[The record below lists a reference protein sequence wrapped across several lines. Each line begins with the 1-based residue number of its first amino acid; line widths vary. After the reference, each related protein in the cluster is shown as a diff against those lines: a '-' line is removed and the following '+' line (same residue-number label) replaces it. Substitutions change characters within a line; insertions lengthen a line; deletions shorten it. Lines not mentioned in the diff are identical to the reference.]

1 MGKYT
6 VTPGGGRR
14 VVIFRTLSFQ
24 NLAAALGFRAV
35 GLHVIFIEPVGLLR
49 SEAAVAHLTRLG
61 IKWVDYH
68 AYDGFRVNADIAV
81 SARYAEALVAGQA
94 FRLVLETL
102 CARVPGLAGNPQR
115 ARALLFDRLASGLAP
130 AAAAYALAE
139 HLRNQG
145 IKADVFHPGTPV
157 ETLIAAEDVTKVRN
171 LFPGWLAFLGRA
183 AALGRTAALA
193 LLRRAARSVT
203 RVAFRGDTMA
213 ATSRVNAAP
222 TAETVNT
229 PAVLLFPHKGL
240 AYGNLLVKDQYFSSD
255 PDSPF
260 HPSRMKM
267 IELSWMLSADT
278 RKSIAAD
285 YRRRGISVTFL
296 ERSPV
301 SLKEKM
307 SCVAFYLFRE
317 SGPRKAWA
325 HALILAQLETQVR
338 ACRESFQPFAGA
350 ALALIDSD
358 NLFPRVATVALQ
370 SLNITVAALQERFMS
385 AQHEAFVPLFD
396 VLFVHGDAVRR
407 RIAAN
412 PNASVGRLVVT
423 GDPNVAKI
431 GDNRVT
437 AQAER
442 KKRFADFTHVC
453 LVLDF
458 HSPENIFADAL
469 SYGPDQ
475 RSNLDFYRVVTDLAA
490 AEPDCAFIIRGKDN
504 SWMSLPAMA
513 AAHRRCEELTNVF
526 VDGEYSRIDR
536 SYVLAA
542 MADIV
547 IARYTSLCDQCLAAG
562 IPVLIYDALPNGD
575 KLISPWHDYAPYP
588 VVVYDAETL
597 RVRFIEIV
605 REGRFMA
612 PDMFDAMRRDY
623 YNVGGPDPRQRL
635 HSELEVVYGSANRMP
650 DAISGCLGV

>member
-1 MGKYT
+1 MTAKAPSVVVFRKLSAAGLIAAAAFRIL
-6 VTPGGGRR
+6 GRR
-14 VVIFRTLSFQ
+14 VIYL
-24 NLAAALGFRAV
+24 
-35 GLHVIFIEPVGLLR
+35 EPLNMVR
-49 SEAAVAHLTRLG
+49 SERWIERLG
-61 IKWVDYH
+61 KVGIDWIDYH
-68 AYDGFRVNADIAV
+68 AYDGFKVNADIAV
-81 SARYAEALVAGQA
+81 SARYAGELVAGQTLHLA
-94 FRLVLETL
+94 LETL

-115 ARALLFDRLASGLAP
+115 ARALLFDRLAGSLAP
-130 AAAAYALAE
+130 VAPAYALAE
-139 HLRNQG
+139 HLRNLG
-145 IKADVFHPGTPV
+145 NKADVFHPGTPI
-157 ETLIAAEDVTKVRN
+157 ETLIAAEGVTKVRN
-171 LFPGWLAFLGRA
+171 LFPGWLALLGRA
-183 AALGRTAALA
+183 ATLGRTAALT
-193 LLRRAARSVT
+193 LLYRAARSVT
-203 RVAFRGDTMA
+203 RVAFRGDTVA
-213 ATSRVNAAP
+213 ATPKMNAAP

-267 IELSWMLSADT
+267 IELAWMLSADT
-278 RKSIAAD
+278 RESIAAD
-285 YRRRGISVTFL
+285 YHRRGFSVTFL

-307 SCVAFYLFRE
+307 SCVAFYLFRKP
-317 SGPRKAWA
+317 SPRKAWA
-325 HALILAQLETQVR
+325 QALILAQLETQVC
-338 ACRESFQPFAGA
+338 ACRKSFQPFAGA

-358 NLFPRVATVALQ
+358 NLFPRAATVALQ

-412 PNASVGRLVVT
+412 PNASVGRLIVT

-431 GDNRVT
+431 AANRIT

-442 KKRFADFTHVC
+442 KERFAKFSHVC

-475 RSNLDFYRVVTDLAA
+475 RSNLDFYRVIADLAA

-504 SWMSLPAMA
+504 NWMDLPAMA
-513 AAHRRCEELTNVF
+513 AARRRFEQLANVF
-526 VDGEYSRIDR
+526 MDDEYDRFDR
-536 SYVLAA
+536 SYELAA
-542 MADIV
+542 MSDIV

-575 KLISPWHDYAPYP
+575 KLISSWHDYAPYP
-588 VVVYDAETL
+588 VMVYDAETL
-597 RVRFIEIV
+597 HARFTETVRK
-605 REGRFMA
+605 GHYM
-612 PDMFDAMRRDY
+612 DADLFTSLRRDY
-623 YNVGGPDPRQRL
+623 YNAGGPNPRQRMDAELGAL
-635 HSELEVVYGSANRMP
+635 HQSATERP
-650 DAISGCLGV
+650 IQSQAAFEFDR

>member
-1 MGKYT
+1 MTAKAQSAVVFRKLSATGLIAAA
-6 VTPGGGRR
+6 VFRILGRR
-14 VVIFRTLSFQ
+14 VIYLEPLSM
-24 NLAAALGFRAV
+24 V
-35 GLHVIFIEPVGLLR
+35 R
-49 SEAAVAHLTRLG
+49 SDRWIKRLG
-61 IKWVDYH
+61 KVGIDWVDYH

-171 LFPGWLAFLGRA
+171 LFPGWFAFLGRA
-183 AALGRTAALA
+183 AAPGRTAALA
-193 LLRRAARSVT
+193 LLCRAARSVT

-278 RKSIAAD
+278 RESIAAD

-338 ACRESFQPFAGA
+338 ACRESFQPFAGV

-431 GDNRVT
+431 GANRVT

-442 KKRFADFTHVC
+442 KKRFADFSHVC

-475 RSNLDFYRVVTDLAA
+475 RSNLDFYRVVANLAA

-504 SWMSLPAMA
+504 NWLNLSAMA
-513 AAHRRCEELTNVF
+513 AARRRFEQLANVF
-526 VDGEYSRIDR
+526 VDGEYSRFNR
-536 SYVLAA
+536 SYELAA

-588 VVVYDAETL
+588 VMVYDAETL
-597 RVRFIEIV
+597 RARFDETVRK
-605 REGRFMA
+605 GRFM
-612 PDMFDAMRRDY
+612 DVGMFDVMRRDY
-623 YNVGGPDPRQRL
+623 YNAGGPDPRHRM
-635 HSELEVVYGSANRMP
+635 HSELAVLYKSASRMS
-650 DAISGCLGV
+650 DSISGRPGV